1 MTTSEA
7 QERARSARKDS
18 AGPRRGELLDAAA
31 RCFAELG
38 YDQTSVE
45 TITTRARVSR
55 ATFYAYFAAKDE
67 AFAAITER
75 VCAQFLDSQLV
86 VDVEVT
92 APAEVIGA
100 TTRAFAE
107 AVFANGA
114 LVALI
119 EHRAGIDP
127 AIGAQWSQVRTRLR
141 KRFTAFLERDE
152 VRGGIDPCAPPTR
165 IVETLADA
173 LLIGASRLAGADH
186 HRREQFIT
194 DHIAIAERLIGFTGQ
209 ISEPAAEFEDIQ

>member
-18 AGPRRGELLDAAA
+18 TGPRRGELLDAAA
-31 RCFAELG
+31 RCYAESG

-55 ATFYAYFAAKDE
+55 ATFYAYFSSKDE
-67 AFAAITER
+67 VFGAITER
-75 VCAQFLDSQLV
+75 VCAQFLAAQLV
-86 VDVEVT
+86 VDVEVST
-92 APAEVIGA
+92 AAEVIGA

-114 LVALI
+114 LVTLI

-141 KRFTAFLERDE
+141 TRFTAFLERPR
-152 VRGGIDPCAPPTR
+152 VRGDIDPCAPPAR
-165 IVETLADA
+165 IVEALSDA

-186 HRREQFIT
+186 DRREQFVT
-194 DHIAIAERLIGFTGQ
+194 DHIAIAERLIGFTAQ
-209 ISEPAAEFEDIQ
+209 TRAATESRTSE

>member
-1 MTTSEA
+1 MTTSDA

-31 RCFAELG
+31 ECFAEWG

-55 ATFYAYFAAKDE
+55 ATFYAYFSSKDE
-67 AFAAITER
+67 VFGAITER
-75 VCAQFLDSQLV
+75 VCAQFLAAQLV
-86 VDVEVT
+86 VDIEVT
-92 APAEVIGA
+92 PAAEVIGA

-127 AIGAQWSQVRTRLR
+127 AIGEQWSGVRTRLR
-141 KRFTAFLERDE
+141 KRFTAFLERAE
-152 VRGGIDPCAPPTR
+152 VRGGIDPCAPPSR
-165 IVETLADA
+165 IVEALADA
-173 LLIGASRLAGADH
+173 LLIGASRRAGADR

-194 DHIAIAERLIGFTGQ
+194 DHIAIAERLIGFPSPTRATTE
-209 ISEPAAEFEDIQ
+209 SEDAL

>member
-18 AGPRRGELLDAAA
+18 GGPRRGELLDAAA
-31 RCFAELG
+31 GCFAELG

-55 ATFYAYFAAKDE
+55 ATFYAYFSSKE
-67 AFAAITER
+67 EVFQAITER
-75 VCAQFLDSQLV
+75 VCAQFLDAQLV

-92 APAEVIGA
+92 APVDVIAA

-114 LVALI
+114 LVTLI
-119 EHRAGIDP
+119 EHRADVDA
-127 AIGAQWSQVRTRLR
+127 AIGAQWSRVRERLR
-141 KRFTAFLERDE
+141 HRFTAFLERVDAE
-152 VRGGIDPCAPPTR
+152 GAIDPCAPLPR
-165 IVETLADA
+165 VVETLSDA
-173 LLIGASRLAGADH
+173 LLIGAARTRPDEHA
-186 HRREQFIT
+186 QFVA
-194 DHIAIAERLIGFTGQ
+194 DHIAIAERLIGF
-209 ISEPAAEFEDIQ
+209 SEQPHRAP

>member
-1 MTTSEA
+1 MTTSQA
-7 QERARSARKDS
+7 Q
-18 AGPRRGELLDAAA
+18 
-31 RCFAELG
+31 
-38 YDQTSVE
+38 
-45 TITTRARVSR
+45 
-55 ATFYAYFAAKDE
+55 
-67 AFAAITER
+67 
-75 VCAQFLDSQLV
+75 
-86 VDVEVT
+86 VT

-127 AIGAQWSQVRTRLR
+127 AIGAQWSRVRARLR
-141 KRFTAFLERDE
+141 ERFTAFLERDE

-186 HRREQFIT
+186 DRREQFIT
-194 DHIAIAERLIGFTGQ
+194 AIAERLIGCTSW
-209 ISEPAAEFEDIQ
+209 IIEPAATESEDIQ